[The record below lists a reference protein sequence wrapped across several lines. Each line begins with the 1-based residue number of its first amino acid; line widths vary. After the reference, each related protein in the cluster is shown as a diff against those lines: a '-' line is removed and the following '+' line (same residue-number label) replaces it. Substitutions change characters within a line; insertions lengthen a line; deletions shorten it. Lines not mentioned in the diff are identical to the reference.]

1 MFLYKTGGGVMIKP
15 LIIGIAGGAGS
26 GKSTISEKLKSINGE
41 SKVQI
46 IDQNSFI
53 KDFSSMSF
61 DERKK
66 LNLDHPDSFDFDYL
80 IRILKD
86 LALGNTV
93 SIPAFDFVSLERT
106 DNFQNFTPKDIII
119 VEGSLIL
126 YEKKLRDLFDIKVF
140 IDTDSDI
147 RLIRRIIRDTKEK
160 SMPLEKIILEYIS
173 VVKPTNMNFVEP
185 TKRFADIIIPE
196 GGENEVAI
204 NILNA
209 KIKETFKHL

>member
-1 MFLYKTGGGVMIKP
+1 MIKP

-41 SKVQI
+41 NKVQI

-53 KDFSSMSF
+53 KDFSSISF

-66 LNLDHPDSFDFDYL
+66 LNLEHPDSFDFDYL

-93 SIPAFDFVSLERT
+93 SIPTFDFVSLDRT

-173 VVKPTNMNFVEP
+173 VVKPTNINFVEP

>member
-1 MFLYKTGGGVMIKP
+1 MRRP

-41 SKVQI
+41 NKVQI
-46 IDQNSFI
+46 VEQNSFV
-53 KDFSSMSF
+53 KDFSSMNF

-66 LNLDHPDSFDFDYL
+66 LNFEHPDSFDFDNL
-80 IRILKD
+80 VRILKD
-86 LALGNTV
+86 LALGNDV
-93 SIPAFDFVSLERT
+93 SIPSFDFVTLERT
-106 DNFQNFTPKDIII
+106 DNFQTITPKDIII

-173 VVKPTNMNFVEP
+173 VVKPTNINFVEP

-196 GGENEVAI
+196 GGKNEVAI

>member
-1 MFLYKTGGGVMIKP
+1 MRRP

-41 SKVQI
+41 NKVQI
-46 IDQNSFI
+46 IEQNSFV
-53 KDFSSMSF
+53 KDFSSMNF

-66 LNLDHPDSFDFDYL
+66 LNFEHPDSFDFDYL
-80 IRILKD
+80 VRILKD
-86 LALGNTV
+86 LALGNDV
-93 SIPAFDFVSLERT
+93 SIPSFDFVTLERT
-106 DNFQNFTPKDIII
+106 DNFQTITPKDIII

-173 VVKPTNMNFVEP
+173 VVKPTNINFVEP

-196 GGENEVAI
+196 GGKNEVAI

>member
-1 MFLYKTGGGVMIKP
+1 MIKP

-26 GKSTISEKLKSINGE
+26 GKSTIAEKLKSINGE
-41 SKVQI
+41 NKVQI

-61 DERKK
+61 DERQK
-66 LNLDHPDSFDFDYL
+66 LNLEHPDSFDFDFL
-80 IRILKD
+80 VRTLND
-86 LALGNTV
+86 LALGNNV
-93 SIPAFDFVSLERT
+93 SLPFFDFVTLERT
-106 DNFQNFTPKDIII
+106 DNFQNISPKDIII

-173 VVKPTNMNFVEP
+173 VVKPTNTNFVEP

-209 KIKETFKHL
+209 KIKETFKHLW

>member
-1 MFLYKTGGGVMIKP
+1 MIKP

-41 SKVQI
+41 NKVQI

-61 DERKK
+61 DERQK
-66 LNLDHPDSFDFDYL
+66 LNLEHPDSFDFDFL
-80 IRILKD
+80 VRTLND
-86 LALGNTV
+86 LALGNSA
-93 SIPAFDFVSLERT
+93 SIPSFDFVTLERT
-106 DNFQNFTPKDIII
+106 DNFQNISPKDIII

-173 VVKPTNMNFVEP
+173 VVKPTNTNFVEP
-185 TKRFADIIIPE
+185 TKRFANIIIPE

>member
-1 MFLYKTGGGVMIKP
+1 MRRP

-41 SKVQI
+41 NKVQI
-46 IDQNSFI
+46 IEQNSFV
-53 KDFSSMSF
+53 KDFSSMNF

-66 LNLDHPDSFDFDYL
+66 LNFEHPDSFDFDYL
-80 IRILKD
+80 VRILND
-86 LALGNTV
+86 LALGEDA
-93 SIPAFDFVSLERT
+93 SIPSFDFVTLERT
-106 DNFQNFTPKDIII
+106 DNFQTITPKDIII

-173 VVKPTNMNFVEP
+173 VVKPTNINFVEP

>member
-1 MFLYKTGGGVMIKP
+1 MIKP

-41 SKVQI
+41 NKVQI

-61 DERKK
+61 DERNK
-66 LNLDHPDSFDFDYL
+66 LNLEHPDSFDFDYL

-173 VVKPTNMNFVEP
+173 VVKPTNINFVEP

>member
-1 MFLYKTGGGVMIKP
+1 MIKP

-41 SKVQI
+41 NKVQI
-46 IDQNSFI
+46 IEQNSFI

-61 DERKK
+61 DERQK
-66 LNLDHPDSFDFDYL
+66 LNLEHPDSFDFDYL

-86 LALGNTV
+86 LTLGNTV
-93 SIPAFDFVSLERT
+93 SIPTFDFVSLERT

-160 SMPLEKIILEYIS
+160 SMPLEKIIIEYIS
-173 VVKPTNMNFVEP
+173 VVKPTNINFVEP

>member
-1 MFLYKTGGGVMIKP
+1 MIKP

-41 SKVQI
+41 NKVQI

-53 KDFSSMSF
+53 NDFSSMNF
-61 DERKK
+61 DERQK
-66 LNLDHPDSFDFDYL
+66 LNLEHPDSFDFDYL

-93 SIPAFDFVSLERT
+93 SIPTFDFVSLERT

-173 VVKPTNMNFVEP
+173 VVKPTNINFVEP

>member
-1 MFLYKTGGGVMIKP
+1 MRRP

-41 SKVQI
+41 NKVQI
-46 IDQNSFI
+46 IEQNSFV
-53 KDFSSMSF
+53 KDFSSMNF

-66 LNLDHPDSFDFDYL
+66 LNFEHPDSYDFDYL
-80 IRILKD
+80 VRILKD
-86 LALGNTV
+86 LALGNDV
-93 SIPAFDFVSLERT
+93 SIPSFDFVTLERT
-106 DNFQNFTPKDIII
+106 DNFQTITPKDIII

-126 YEKKLRDLFDIKVF
+126 YEQKLRDLFDIKVF

-173 VVKPTNMNFVEP
+173 VVKPTNINFVEP

-196 GGENEVAI
+196 GGKNEVAI

>member
-1 MFLYKTGGGVMIKP
+1 MIKP

-66 LNLDHPDSFDFDYL
+66 LNLEHPDSFDFDYL

>member
-1 MFLYKTGGGVMIKP
+1 MIKP

-41 SKVQI
+41 NKVQI

-66 LNLDHPDSFDFDYL
+66 LNLEHPDSFDFDYL

-93 SIPAFDFVSLERT
+93 SIPTFDFVSLERT

-173 VVKPTNMNFVEP
+173 VVKPTNINFVEP
-185 TKRFADIIIPE
+185 TKRFADIIISE

-209 KIKETFKHL
+209 KIKETFKHLW

>member
-1 MFLYKTGGGVMIKP
+1 MRRP

-41 SKVQI
+41 NKVQI
-46 IDQNSFI
+46 IEQNSFV
-53 KDFSSMSF
+53 KDFSSMNF

-66 LNLDHPDSFDFDYL
+66 LNFEHPDSFDFDYL
-80 IRILKD
+80 VRILKD
-86 LALGNTV
+86 LALGNDV
-93 SIPAFDFVSLERT
+93 SIPSFDFVTLERT
-106 DNFQNFTPKDIII
+106 DNFQTITPKDIIV

-173 VVKPTNMNFVEP
+173 VVKPTNINFVEP

>member
-1 MFLYKTGGGVMIKP
+1 MRRP

-41 SKVQI
+41 NKVQI
-46 IDQNSFI
+46 IEQNSFV
-53 KDFSSMSF
+53 KDFSSMNF

-66 LNLDHPDSFDFDYL
+66 LNFEHPDSFDFDYL
-80 IRILKD
+80 VRILKD
-86 LALGNTV
+86 LALGNDV
-93 SIPAFDFVSLERT
+93 SIPSFDFVTLERT
-106 DNFQNFTPKDIII
+106 DDFQTITPKDIII

-173 VVKPTNMNFVEP
+173 VVKPTNINFVEP

-196 GGENEVAI
+196 GGKNEVAI

-209 KIKETFKHL
+209 KIKETFKHLW

>member
-1 MFLYKTGGGVMIKP
+1 MIKP

-41 SKVQI
+41 NKVQI

-61 DERKK
+61 DERQK
-66 LNLDHPDSFDFDYL
+66 LNLEHPDSFDFDYL

-93 SIPAFDFVSLERT
+93 SIPTFDFVSLERT

>member
-1 MFLYKTGGGVMIKP
+1 MIKP

-41 SKVQI
+41 NKVQI

-61 DERKK
+61 DERNK
-66 LNLDHPDSFDFDYL
+66 LNLEHPDSFDFDYL

-106 DNFQNFTPKDIII
+106 DNFQNITPKDIII

-173 VVKPTNMNFVEP
+173 VVKPTNINFVEP
-185 TKRFADIIIPE
+185 TKRFADIISPE

-209 KIKETFKHL
+209 KIKETFKHLW

>member
-1 MFLYKTGGGVMIKP
+1 MRKP

-41 SKVQI
+41 NKVQI
-46 IDQNSFI
+46 IEQNSFV
-53 KDFSSMSF
+53 KDFSSMNF

-66 LNLDHPDSFDFDYL
+66 LNFEHPDSYDFDYL
-80 IRILKD
+80 VRILKD
-86 LALGNTV
+86 LALGEDA
-93 SIPAFDFVSLERT
+93 SIPSFDFVTLERT
-106 DNFQNFTPKDIII
+106 DNFQTITPKDIII

-173 VVKPTNMNFVEP
+173 VVKPTNINFVEP

>member
-1 MFLYKTGGGVMIKP
+1 MIKP

-41 SKVQI
+41 NKVQI

-61 DERKK
+61 DERQK
-66 LNLDHPDSFDFDYL
+66 LNLEHPDSFDFDYL

-93 SIPAFDFVSLERT
+93 SIPTFDFVSLERT

-160 SMPLEKIILEYIS
+160 SKPLEKIILEYIS
-173 VVKPTNMNFVEP
+173 VVKPTNINFVEP

-209 KIKETFKHL
+209 KIKETFKHLW

>member
-1 MFLYKTGGGVMIKP
+1 MRRP

-41 SKVQI
+41 NKVQI
-46 IDQNSFI
+46 IEQNSFV
-53 KDFSSMSF
+53 KDFSSMNF
-61 DERKK
+61 DERQK
-66 LNLDHPDSFDFDYL
+66 LNFEHPDSFDFDNL
-80 IRILKD
+80 VRILKD
-86 LALGNTV
+86 LALGNDV
-93 SIPAFDFVSLERT
+93 SIPSFDFVTLERT
-106 DNFQNFTPKDIII
+106 DNFQTITPKDIII

-173 VVKPTNMNFVEP
+173 VVKPTNINFVEP

-196 GGENEVAI
+196 GGKNEVAI

-209 KIKETFKHL
+209 KIKETFIHL

>member
-1 MFLYKTGGGVMIKP
+1 MRRP

-41 SKVQI
+41 NKVQI
-46 IDQNSFI
+46 IEQNSFV
-53 KDFSSMSF
+53 KDFSSMNF

-66 LNLDHPDSFDFDYL
+66 LNFEHPDSFDFDNL
-80 IRILKD
+80 VRILKG
-86 LALGNTV
+86 LALGNDV
-93 SIPAFDFVSLERT
+93 SIPSFDFVTLERT
-106 DNFQNFTPKDIII
+106 DNFQTITPKDIIV

-147 RLIRRIIRDTKEK
+147 RIIRRIIRDTKEK

-173 VVKPTNMNFVEP
+173 VVKPTNINFVEP

>member
-1 MFLYKTGGGVMIKP
+1 MRRP

-41 SKVQI
+41 NKVQI
-46 IDQNSFI
+46 IEQNSFA
-53 KDFSSMSF
+53 KDFSSMNF

-66 LNLDHPDSFDFDYL
+66 LNFEHPDSFDFYYL
-80 IRILKD
+80 VRILKD
-86 LALGNTV
+86 LALGNDV
-93 SIPAFDFVSLERT
+93 SIPSFDFVALERT
-106 DNFQNFTPKDIII
+106 DNFQTISPKDIII

-147 RLIRRIIRDTKEK
+147 RLIRRIIKDTKEK

-173 VVKPTNMNFVEP
+173 VVKPTNINFVEP

>member
-1 MFLYKTGGGVMIKP
+1 MRRP

-41 SKVQI
+41 NKVQI
-46 IDQNSFI
+46 IEQNSFV
-53 KDFSSMSF
+53 KDFSSMNF
-61 DERKK
+61 DERQK
-66 LNLDHPDSFDFDYL
+66 LNFEHPDSFDFDYL
-80 IRILKD
+80 VRILKD
-86 LALGNTV
+86 LALGNDV
-93 SIPAFDFVSLERT
+93 SIPSFDFVTLERT
-106 DNFQNFTPKDIII
+106 DNFQTITPKDIII

-173 VVKPTNMNFVEP
+173 VVKPTNINFVEP

>member
-1 MFLYKTGGGVMIKP
+1 MIKP

-41 SKVQI
+41 NKVQI

-61 DERKK
+61 DERQK
-66 LNLDHPDSFDFDYL
+66 LNLEHPDSFDFDYL

-93 SIPAFDFVSLERT
+93 SIPTFDFVSLERT

-160 SMPLEKIILEYIS
+160 SKTLEKIILEYIS
-173 VVKPTNMNFVEP
+173 VVKPTNINFVEP

>member
-1 MFLYKTGGGVMIKP
+1 MRRP

-41 SKVQI
+41 NKVQI
-46 IDQNSFI
+46 IEQNSFV
-53 KDFSSMSF
+53 KDFSSMNF

-66 LNLDHPDSFDFDYL
+66 LNFEHPDSFDFDYL
-80 IRILKD
+80 VRILKD
-86 LALGNTV
+86 LALGEDA
-93 SIPAFDFVSLERT
+93 SIPSFDFVTLERT
-106 DNFQNFTPKDIII
+106 DNFQTITPKDIII

-173 VVKPTNMNFVEP
+173 VVKPTNINFVEP

>member
-1 MFLYKTGGGVMIKP
+1 MRRP

-41 SKVQI
+41 NKVQI
-46 IDQNSFI
+46 IEQNSFV
-53 KDFSSMSF
+53 KDFSSMNF

-66 LNLDHPDSFDFDYL
+66 LNFEHPDSFDFDYL
-80 IRILKD
+80 VRILKD
-86 LALGNTV
+86 LALGNDV
-93 SIPAFDFVSLERT
+93 SIPSFDFVTLERT
-106 DNFQNFTPKDIII
+106 DDFQTITPKDIII

-173 VVKPTNMNFVEP
+173 VVKPTNINFVEP

-196 GGENEVAI
+196 GGKNEVAI

>member
-1 MFLYKTGGGVMIKP
+1 MIKP

-41 SKVQI
+41 NKVQI

-61 DERKK
+61 DERKN
-66 LNLDHPDSFDFDYL
+66 LNLEHPDSFDFDYL

-93 SIPAFDFVSLERT
+93 SISAFDFVSLERT

-173 VVKPTNMNFVEP
+173 VVKPTNINFVET

>member
-1 MFLYKTGGGVMIKP
+1 MIKP

-41 SKVQI
+41 NKVQI

-66 LNLDHPDSFDFDYL
+66 LNLEHPDSFDFDYL

-93 SIPAFDFVSLERT
+93 SIPTFDFVSLDRT

-173 VVKPTNMNFVEP
+173 VVKPTNINFVEP

>member
-1 MFLYKTGGGVMIKP
+1 MRRP

-41 SKVQI
+41 NKVQI
-46 IDQNSFI
+46 IEQNSFV
-53 KDFSSMSF
+53 KDFSSMNF
-61 DERKK
+61 DERQK
-66 LNLDHPDSFDFDYL
+66 LNFEHPDSFDFDYL
-80 IRILKD
+80 VRILKD
-86 LALGNTV
+86 LALGNDV
-93 SIPAFDFVSLERT
+93 SIPSFDFVTLERT
-106 DNFQNFTPKDIII
+106 DNFQTITPKDIII
-119 VEGSLIL
+119 VEGSLIF

-173 VVKPTNMNFVEP
+173 VVKPTNINFVEP

>member
-1 MFLYKTGGGVMIKP
+1 MIKP

-26 GKSTISEKLKSINGE
+26 GKSTIAEKLKSINGE
-41 SKVQI
+41 NKVQI

-61 DERKK
+61 DERQK
-66 LNLDHPDSFDFDYL
+66 LNLEHPDSFDFDFL
-80 IRILKD
+80 VRTLND
-86 LALGNTV
+86 LALGNNV
-93 SIPAFDFVSLERT
+93 SLPFFDFVTLERT
-106 DNFQNFTPKDIII
+106 DNFQNISPKDIII

-173 VVKPTNMNFVEP
+173 VVKPTNTNFVEP

>member
-1 MFLYKTGGGVMIKP
+1 MIKP

-41 SKVQI
+41 NKVQI

-66 LNLDHPDSFDFDYL
+66 LNLEHPYSFDFDYL

-93 SIPAFDFVSLERT
+93 SIPTFDFVSLERT
-106 DNFQNFTPKDIII
+106 DNFKNITPKDIII

-173 VVKPTNMNFVEP
+173 VVKPTNINFVEP

-209 KIKETFKHL
+209 KIKETFKHLW

>member
-1 MFLYKTGGGVMIKP
+1 MIKP

-41 SKVQI
+41 NKVQI

-61 DERKK
+61 DERQK
-66 LNLDHPDSFDFDYL
+66 LNLEHPDSFDFDYL

-173 VVKPTNMNFVEP
+173 VVKPTNINFVEP

>member
-1 MFLYKTGGGVMIKP
+1 MIKP

-26 GKSTISEKLKSINGE
+26 GKSTISEKLKSINDE
-41 SKVQI
+41 NKVQT

-61 DERKK
+61 DERNK
-66 LNLDHPDSFDFDYL
+66 LNLEHPDSFDFDYL

-93 SIPAFDFVSLERT
+93 SIPTFDFVSLERT
-106 DNFQNFTPKDIII
+106 DNFQNFSPKDIII

-173 VVKPTNMNFVEP
+173 VVKPTNINFVEP

>member
-1 MFLYKTGGGVMIKP
+1 MIKP

-41 SKVQI
+41 NKVQI

-66 LNLDHPDSFDFDYL
+66 LNLEHPDSFDFDYL

-106 DNFQNFTPKDIII
+106 DNFQNITPKDIII

-173 VVKPTNMNFVEP
+173 VVKPTNINFVEP

-209 KIKETFKHL
+209 KIKETFKHLW

>member
-1 MFLYKTGGGVMIKP
+1 MIKP

-41 SKVQI
+41 NKVQI

-66 LNLDHPDSFDFDYL
+66 LNLEHPDSFDFDYL

-93 SIPAFDFVSLERT
+93 SIPNFDFVSLERT

-173 VVKPTNMNFVEP
+173 VVKPTNINFVEP

>member
-1 MFLYKTGGGVMIKP
+1 MRRP

-41 SKVQI
+41 NKVQI
-46 IDQNSFI
+46 IEQNSFV
-53 KDFSSMSF
+53 KDFSSMNF
-61 DERKK
+61 DERQK
-66 LNLDHPDSFDFDYL
+66 LNFEHPDSFDFDYL
-80 IRILKD
+80 VRILKD
-86 LALGNTV
+86 LALGKDV
-93 SIPAFDFVSLERT
+93 SIPSFDFVTLERT
-106 DNFQNFTPKDIII
+106 DNFQTITPKDIII

-173 VVKPTNMNFVEP
+173 VVKPTNINFVEP

>member
-1 MFLYKTGGGVMIKP
+1 MIKP

-41 SKVQI
+41 NKVQI

-61 DERKK
+61 DERQK
-66 LNLDHPDSFDFDYL
+66 LNLEHPDSFDFDYL

-93 SIPAFDFVSLERT
+93 SIPTFDFVSLERT

-160 SMPLEKIILEYIS
+160 SKPLEKIILEYIS
-173 VVKPTNMNFVEP
+173 VVKPTNINFVEP

>member
-1 MFLYKTGGGVMIKP
+1 MRRP

-41 SKVQI
+41 NKVQI
-46 IDQNSFI
+46 IEQNSFI
-53 KDFSSMSF
+53 KDFSSMNF
-61 DERKK
+61 DERQK
-66 LNLDHPDSFDFDYL
+66 LNFEHPDSFDFDYL
-80 IRILKD
+80 VRILND
-86 LALGNTV
+86 LALGNDV
-93 SIPAFDFVSLERT
+93 SIPSFDFVTLERT
-106 DNFQNFTPKDIII
+106 DNFQTITPKDIII

-173 VVKPTNMNFVEP
+173 VVKPTNINFVEP

-196 GGENEVAI
+196 GGKNEVAI

>member
-1 MFLYKTGGGVMIKP
+1 MIKP

-41 SKVQI
+41 NKVQI

-61 DERKK
+61 DERNK
-66 LNLDHPDSFDFDYL
+66 LNLEHPDSFDFDYL

-106 DNFQNFTPKDIII
+106 DNFQNITPKDIII

-173 VVKPTNMNFVEP
+173 VVKPTNINFVEP

-209 KIKETFKHL
+209 KIKETFEHL

>member
-1 MFLYKTGGGVMIKP
+1 MRRP

-41 SKVQI
+41 NKVQI
-46 IDQNSFI
+46 IEQNSFV
-53 KDFSSMSF
+53 KDFSSMNF
-61 DERKK
+61 DERQK
-66 LNLDHPDSFDFDYL
+66 LNFEHPDSFDFDYL
-80 IRILKD
+80 VRILKD
-86 LALGNTV
+86 LALGEDA
-93 SIPAFDFVSLERT
+93 SIPSFDFVTLERT
-106 DNFQNFTPKDIII
+106 DNFQTITPKDIII

-173 VVKPTNMNFVEP
+173 VVKPTNINFVEP
-185 TKRFADIIIPE
+185 TKRFAGIIIPE
-196 GGENEVAI
+196 GGKNEVAI